1 MTNEDDETGRAM
13 SRGQKLGMAAAVV
26 IAIGVAVGVAVALFG
41 DGDGE
46 VPVAA
51 TTTTSTARPGELAAA
66 FADDAVLGRVRAAAE
81 ALEAAGSDPDP
92 EAVCAAVAARL
103 DEVGTIDEV
112 AGEAAG
118 LGDGD
123 VVEAALEQQA
133 AVSSVFAACRGDAP
147 VSVADAAA
155 ELVVSNDAL
164 DTVLA
169 DRGVE

>member
-26 IAIGVAVGVAVALFG
+26 IAIGVAVGVAVFG

-51 TTTTSTARPGELAAA
+51 TTTTSTVRPGVLAAA

-81 ALEAAGSDPDP
+81 GLEAAGSDPDP

-103 DEVGTIDEV
+103 DEVGTIDDL

-118 LGDGD
+118 LGDGE

-133 AVSSVFAACRGDAP
+133 AVSSFFAACRGDAP